1 MSSAANVAPA
11 PTELTNRLGYLLK
24 HAQMRLSEL
33 TGAALEPFGLNG
45 RDLAVL
51 IVLAEAGAE
60 SQQEAARRLGIDRTT
75 MVAFVDVME
84 GRGLVERRTHAGDRR
99 KNVVVLTDTGRDT
112 LERATKAA
120 EAAEQQFLAPLTKRA
135 GQQLKSDL
143 LAVIRS

>member
-1 MSSAANVAPA
+1 MSSTAGAEARPA
-11 PTELTNRLGYLLK
+11 ELTNRLGYLLK
-24 HAQMRLSEL
+24 HAQIRLSEL
-33 TGAALEPFGLNG
+33 TAAALEPFGLDG
-45 RDLAVL
+45 RELAVL
-51 IVLAEAGAE
+51 IVLAEAGLE
-60 SQQEAARRLGIDRTT
+60 SQQEAARRLRIDRTT

-99 KNVVVLTDTGRDT
+99 KNVVVLTDKGRDT

-120 EAAEQQFLAPLTKRA
+120 DAAEQRFLAPLTKRA